1 MPSSDVVVVVVMP
14 PAPTSTGNKKAEISR
29 KTYNMI
35 AVVAAAAGC
44 WQLRCL
50 AESCGEVGGGAAG
63 DRGGSNRMNV
73 ILFPKEI
80 FQELEQRPTAYTR
93 RR

>member
-1 MPSSDVVVVVVMP
+1 MPSSDVVVVVVVVMP

-44 WQLRCL
+44 RQLRCL
-50 AESCGEVGGGAAG
+50 AESCGEVGGALREIEVAATG
-63 DRGGSNRMNV
+63 
-73 ILFPKEI
+73 
-80 FQELEQRPTAYTR
+80 
-93 RR
+93 